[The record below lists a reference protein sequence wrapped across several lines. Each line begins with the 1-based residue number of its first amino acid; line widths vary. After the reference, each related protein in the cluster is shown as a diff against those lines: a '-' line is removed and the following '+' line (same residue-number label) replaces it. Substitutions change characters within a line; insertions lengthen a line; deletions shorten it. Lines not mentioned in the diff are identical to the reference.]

1 MPSNKY
7 NNRELSWLEF
17 NSRVL
22 SESENKDNPLFER
35 VRFLSIASNNL
46 DEFYMVRVAGIYG
59 QIREQINVQSVDGLT
74 PKEQLKKII
83 QKTKLLLT
91 KSNSSWKKLQ
101 SELAKSKIYFKHF
114 KDLNAGEKR
123 NLYFTFKNRI
133 YPVLTPQAIDPLH
146 PFPFLFNQSHFLL
159 MHLIK
164 KEKNK
169 KGINAIIILPKN
181 LNRFY
186 DVSTDENKIHYVSLE
201 EIISSYAS
209 DLFPGHIMQYYI
221 SARITRDSDIEIEE
235 EAEDLVLFFEKALK
249 KRKRGKIVRLE
260 VKRGANPKLLNFL
273 IKYTKAKKETISEI
287 DGFVGMHEISQILKK
302 ENKQLTFKKF
312 TPRQV
317 ERVKQFDNNYFD
329 AIRAKDFIV
338 HHPYETFDSVIQF
351 LNQAADDKNVVAIK
365 QTLYRTTL
373 DSPIV
378 KALTNAAERGK
389 SVTAVVEIKARFDEE
404 ANMSLAKTLEKSGV
418 QVVYGFAHLKTHAK
432 SSLVVRSEGEVLQT
446 YIHIGTGNY
455 HPINAKIY
463 ADLSFFSADK
473 ALGRDVEK
481 FFNYVTGYGEPDN
494 LEKIILAPKFLRTK
508 LNQLID
514 LEIDN
519 AKKGKHA
526 EIWLKMNSLVDPP
539 LIDRLYEC
547 SQAGVKVFLFIRG
560 VCCLKPGVK
569 NLSENIVVKSIV
581 GRFLEHSRIY
591 CFSNG
596 HPMPSRMNKIFIS
609 SADLMPRNLN
619 RRLELMLPIENATVH
634 DQVLDQIMLAN
645 YKDSKESWALKD
657 SVYKKIK
664 KSKGEENFSAHE
676 YFMKNPSL
684 SGQGK
689 SIITNNVQTLRLVKE

>member
-46 DEFYMVRVAGIYG
+46 DEFYMVRVAGVYG

-83 QKTKLLLT
+83 KKTKLLLT

-209 DLFPGHIMQYYI
+209 DLFPGYIMQHYI
-221 SARITRDSDIEIEE
+221 SARITRDSDIEVEE

-260 VKRGANPKLLNFL
+260 VKRGANSKLLNFL
-273 IKYTKAKKETISEI
+273 IKHTKAKKETISEI

-378 KALTNAAERGK
+378 KALTKAAEQGK

-514 LEIDN
+514 MEIDN

-526 EIWLKMNSLVDPP
+526 EIW
-539 LIDRLYEC
+539 
-547 SQAGVKVFLFIRG
+547 
-560 VCCLKPGVK
+560 
-569 NLSENIVVKSIV
+569 
-581 GRFLEHSRIY
+581 
-591 CFSNG
+591 
-596 HPMPSRMNKIFIS
+596 
-609 SADLMPRNLN
+609 
-619 RRLELMLPIENATVH
+619 
-634 DQVLDQIMLAN
+634 
-645 YKDSKESWALKD
+645 
-657 SVYKKIK
+657 
-664 KSKGEENFSAHE
+664 
-676 YFMKNPSL
+676 
-684 SGQGK
+684 
-689 SIITNNVQTLRLVKE
+689 